1 MNNRTDVIRLFL
13 QKGVDV
19 NKRDYFGET
28 YFHAASSCNAP
39 DVIAMVVEL
48 GASINITNNE
58 GIKLI
63 DYTRP
68 SNSEAAVCMLEQL

>member
-1 MNNRTDVIRLFL
+1 
-13 QKGVDV
+13 
-19 NKRDYFGET
+19 
-28 YFHAASSCNAP
+28 
-39 DVIAMVVEL
+39 MVVEF

-58 GIKLI
+58 GNKLI